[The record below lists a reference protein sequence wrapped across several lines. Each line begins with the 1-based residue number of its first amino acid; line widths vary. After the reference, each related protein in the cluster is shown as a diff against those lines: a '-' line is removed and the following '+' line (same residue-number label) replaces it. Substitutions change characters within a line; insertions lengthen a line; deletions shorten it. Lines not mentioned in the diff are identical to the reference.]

1 MTHEGRYISQAE
13 RARRLIDKAVSAWQ
27 RLQAFAMEHDEL
39 VDSLV
44 LRGQELWLPHH
55 ETEGR
60 EFRTTLVVSLH
71 YPEQAGAAAR
81 ETVDAFIRII
91 EQEFSDDEGSLAVR
105 LEPVSDRHRA
115 EEAR

>member
-1 MTHEGRYISQAE
+1 MTHEARYISQAE

-27 RLQAFAMEHDEL
+27 RFQAFAMEHDEL

-55 ETEGR
+55 ETDGR
-60 EFRTTLVVSLH
+60 QFRVTLVVSLH
-71 YPEQAGAAAR
+71 YPERGNAAAR
-81 ETVDAFIRII
+81 ETVDAFIRKV
-91 EQEFSDDEGSLAVR
+91 EHEFSDDDGSVAVR
-105 LEPVSDRHRA
+105 QEPVAERGE